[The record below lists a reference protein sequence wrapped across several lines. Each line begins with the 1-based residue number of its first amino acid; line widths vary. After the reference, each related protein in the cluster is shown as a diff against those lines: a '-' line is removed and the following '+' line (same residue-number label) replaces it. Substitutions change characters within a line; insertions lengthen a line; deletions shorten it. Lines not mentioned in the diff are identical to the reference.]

1 MDADKLPSPK
11 SAAELLD
18 MFYLETRCHLLET
31 AAAFDRLERAP
42 GGAEV
47 FADPRMLRLRRAAT
61 LLAESGSNR
70 TERFLELFSVEDGK

>member
-18 MFYLETRCHLLET
+18 MFYLETRCHLLEA

-42 GGAEV
+42 GGAAV
-47 FADPRMLRLRRAAT
+47 FDDPRMLKLRRAAG
-61 LLAESGSNR
+61 LLSESGPR
-70 TERFLELFSVEDGK
+70 RVERFLELFSEGDGK

>member
-18 MFYLETRCHLLET
+18 MYYLETRCHLLEA

-42 GGAEV
+42 GGAAV
-47 FADPRMLRLRRAAT
+47 FDDPRMLRLRRAAG
-61 LLAESGSNR
+61 LLAESGPGR
-70 TERFLELFSVEDGK
+70 AARFLELFSVEDGE